1 MLKFIWK
8 GRFCYF
14 WFIKYLFAFRCFRSA
29 RKPILVATAVAAR
42 GLDISNVKFVVN
54 FDLPT
59 DIDEYV
65 HRIGRTGRA
74 GNSGEAISFF
84 NEKNRNIAR
93 DLHDIFVETQQ
104 EIPEFLGK
112 IGKITVYTCLSVFF

>member
-1 MLKFIWK
+1 
-8 GRFCYF
+8 
-14 WFIKYLFAFRCFRSA
+14 
-29 RKPILVATAVAAR
+29 
-42 GLDISNVKFVVN
+42 
-54 FDLPT
+54 LPT

-104 EIPEFLGK
+104 EIPEFLSK
-112 IGKITVYTCLSVFF
+112 IGKTTVYTCLSVFLNVFENSTGSF